1 MQSLLTHLTSRTAE
15 TLLILNLFHLLLV
28 GLTLAVLLHQM
39 RANRQSVGRP
49 DRLLTLGFVLLALHF
64 TALTLHFGT
73 AFFLRIE
80 LKLAGVE
87 RVSHGLFVAGVL
99 LIVAAY
105 LDFGGSRRLGRALM
119 GLPIVVVMVLF
130 DVSTAAPPLSA
141 AGRPHSAAMIISDLV
156 GLVVVMLGI
165 RAVGKGECI
174 WEGRRVRLLALG
186 ALAAILLLDALP
198 SFLSRPAG
206 ILVWNIEE
214 QLMSVA
220 LFAFAWAAGERTS
233 KLLDRVFVR
242 LNLTFI
248 VLASLIMMITAG
260 MEKYQYFHLAE
271 ERSTNLAE
279 FLRGHVIYFRDQGE
293 NLEQIFAHPEVL
305 RRVVAEFGTLPE
317 LREVDVYLSGQR
329 ATFRYTPD
337 WEVKESIQP
346 ERPHTALED
355 DGELASSFQM
365 IRLPLGG
372 GAPASDRVEFVGTM
386 DYINS
391 YIGKYLILIYSVFT
405 VIVGLATLIIGM
417 IVADADRQMRQQYAE
432 LQEAQQQ
439 LAQSAK
445 LASIG
450 ELAGGMAHEI
460 NNPITSILALSSHM
474 AEDKNAAAL
483 SPRGRK
489 NLQLIARQAE
499 RVAKLVGGLLS
510 FSRQSQLHM
519 STLNIRELLETAFD
533 LVQYRLKD
541 GAITV
546 RREIAPGLPPVV
558 GDASRLT
565 EVFVNLLSNALDAM
579 PGGGTLTLRARM
591 SPGEDT
597 VRVEIQ
603 DSGEGIPA
611 EHLPRI
617 FDPFFTTKAP
627 GRGTGLGLSI
637 SHGIIKDHGGEIW
650 ARSEPGA
657 GTTLAL
663 SLLVGGHEYETAS
676 VGHR

>member
-39 RANRQSVGRP
+39 RANRQSAGRP

-64 TALTLHFGT
+64 AALTIHFGS

-87 RVSHGLFVAGVL
+87 RVSHGLLVAGVL

-105 LDFGGSRRLGRALM
+105 MDFKEAHRINRVLM
-119 GLPIVVVMVLF
+119 GLPILVAMVLL

-141 AGRPHSAAMIISDLV
+141 AGRPHSIAMIISDLV
-156 GLVVVMLGI
+156 GLTVVVVGI
-165 RAVGKGECI
+165 QAVAKGECI
-174 WEGRRVRLLALG
+174 WEGRRVRLFALG
-186 ALAAILLLDALP
+186 ALAAIFLLDAFP
-198 SFLSRPAG
+198 SFLSRPVG
-206 ILVWNIEE
+206 IVVWNVEE
-214 QLMSVA
+214 QLMSLA
-220 LFAFAWAAGERTS
+220 LFAFAWAAGERSS

-248 VLASLIMMITAG
+248 VLASLIMMITAS

-279 FLRGHVIYFRDQGE
+279 FLRGHVIYYHDQGE
-293 NLEQIFAHPEVL
+293 SLEQIFAHPEVL

-317 LREVDVYLSGQR
+317 LREVDIHLNGQR

-337 WEVKESIQP
+337 WVVRESIQP
-346 ERPHTALED
+346 DRPQAAPENE
-355 DGELASSFQM
+355 GELASSFRM

-417 IVADADRQMRQQYAE
+417 IVADADRQMRRQYAE

-474 AEDKNAAAL
+474 AEDKNAAVL

-510 FSRQSQLHM
+510 FSRQTQLHM

-533 LVQYRLKD
+533 LVQYRLK

-546 RREIAPGLPPVV
+546 RREIEPGLPPVA

-565 EVFVNLLSNALDAM
+565 EVFVNLLSNAIDAM
-579 PGGGTLTLRARM
+579 PGGGTLTLRARH
-591 SPGEDT
+591 SPEDDT

-676 VGHR
+676 AGHR

>member
-39 RANRQSVGRP
+39 RASRESVGRP

-64 TALTLHFGT
+64 TALTIHFGS
-73 AFFLRIE
+73 AFFLRVE

-105 LDFGGSRRLGRALM
+105 LDLGETPRLGRVLI
-119 GLPIVVVMVLF
+119 GLPILVVLVLF

-141 AGRPHSAAMIISDLV
+141 AGRPHSAAMTISDLV
-156 GLVVVMLGI
+156 GFVVVVLGI

-186 ALAAILLLDALP
+186 ALAAIFLLDALP
-198 SFLSRPAG
+198 SFVSRPAG
-206 ILVWNIEE
+206 TLVWNIGE

-279 FLRGHVIYFRDQGE
+279 FLRGHVIYYRDQGE
-293 NLEQIFAHPEVL
+293 DLKQIFAHPEVL

-317 LREVDVYLSGQR
+317 LREVDVDLSGQR

-346 ERPHTALED
+346 DRPHALED
-355 DGELASSFQM
+355 EGDLASSFQM
-365 IRLPLGG
+365 IGLPLGG

-541 GAITV
+541 GAVTV
-546 RREIAPGLPPVV
+546 RREIESGLPPVA

-565 EVFVNLLSNALDAM
+565 EVFVNLLNNAIDAM
-579 PGGGTLTLRARM
+579 PGGGTLTLRARTN
-591 SPGEDT
+591 PKDDT

-676 VGHR
+676 AGHR